1 MHNNEVAEPT
11 IAEVNMVTI
20 HRTTTDEIA
29 QLAVQQDKPRSP
41 YDDLLDEVAQG
52 QPMRVESTDPKE
64 VRGAKMAISRRAK
77 RRGVPIT
84 YQALTNGFAVLPAEP
99 ADKAAS
105 KPKAIPTRR
114 RRTRQP
120 DDEKASGV

>member
-1 MHNNEVAEPT
+1 M

-20 HRTTTDEIA
+20 HPTTTGEIA

-41 YDDLLDEVAQG
+41 YDDLLDAVAQG

-64 VRGAKMAISRRAK
+64 VRGAKMSISRLAK

-84 YQALTNGFAVLPAEP
+84 YQALTNGFAVLRDE
-99 ADKAAS
+99 AAS
-105 KPKAIPTRR
+105 KSKAAPGRR
-114 RRTRQP
+114 QRTRQP
-120 DDEKASGV
+120 ADEKASGA